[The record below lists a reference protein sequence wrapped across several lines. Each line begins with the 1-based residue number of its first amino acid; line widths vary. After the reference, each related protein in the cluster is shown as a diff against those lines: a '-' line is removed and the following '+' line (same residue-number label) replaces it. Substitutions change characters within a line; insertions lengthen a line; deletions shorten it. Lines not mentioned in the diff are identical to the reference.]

1 MENISLDNTL
11 KIETPIEKTVRSIA
25 RSALSIIAT
34 CMLLVCSVVL
44 DVLSLN
50 NHIATALLILN
61 TVAICVS
68 AGIKKIAFRK
78 AIALTNFIVFSVI
91 TANNVLHVLFPN
103 SNFVIYQKGGFTLA
117 LLPGANFLGSDSTSQ
132 FTLSALL
139 AVYFLFRLITDSHLT
154 VALIKNLPIRGMHIL
169 SGIFMCILSVA
180 SVGAGISAYF
190 SRATKCIISPDH
202 TVYFIMYTLCAV
214 CGVLA
219 VSFLLEAI
227 VCFKNFSKLRKIEN
241 AF

>member
-11 KIETPIEKTVRSIA
+11 KIETPVEKTVRSIT
-25 RSALSIIAT
+25 RSAFGIIAA
-34 CMLLVCSVVL
+34 CLLLVCSVAL

-50 NHIATALLILN
+50 NYVATALLLLN
-61 TVAICVS
+61 TIAICVS
-68 AGIKKIAFRK
+68 AGVKRISFRK

-139 AVYFLFRLITDSHLT
+139 AVYFLFRLITDSHLKA
-154 VALIKNLPIRGMHIL
+154 ALVKNLPLRGTHIL
-169 SGIFMCILSVA
+169 CGIFMCVLSVT
-180 SVGAGISAYF
+180 SVGAGISVYF
-190 SRATKCIISPDH
+190 SRTAECIMLPDH

-214 CGVLA
+214 FGILA
-219 VSFLLEAI
+219 VAFLLEAI